1 MKKISE
7 ILIFKIAIP
16 LGVMLFK
23 IMALTYRFREL
34 NGRGISPR
42 QGKKK
47 QYIYGFFHSQILA
60 FVYDYRGTKMGSL
73 ASTHRDGEIAAR
85 VASGFGIKM
94 ARGSSTRGGAA
105 ALRGLKSLMKRG
117 YDTALTVD
125 GPRGPA
131 GSVNRGIIYLAS
143 LTGKEIVPV
152 GFACAPCARLRTW
165 DRFMIPLPFAGGY
178 FNFGSPM
185 RIPRGI
191 KGKDIE
197 IYSEKIRDRL
207 LELNRGCAAE
217 RKGKHG
223 R

>member
-7 ILIFKIAIP
+7 ILIFKVAIP
-16 LGVMLFK
+16 LGVILIK
-23 IMALTYRFREL
+23 IMAFTYRFSEV
-34 NGRGISPR
+34 NGRGVSPH
-42 QGKKK
+42 QGKQK

-60 FVYDYRGTKMGSL
+60 FVYNYRGTKMGSL

-105 ALRGLKSLMKRG
+105 ALRGLKRLMGRG

-131 GSVNRGIIYLAS
+131 GSVNRGVIYLAS

-152 GFACAPCARLRTW
+152 GFSCA
-165 DRFMIPLPFAGGY
+165 
-178 FNFGSPM
+178 
-185 RIPRGI
+185 
-191 KGKDIE
+191 
-197 IYSEKIRDRL
+197 
-207 LELNRGCAAE
+207 
-217 RKGKHG
+217 
-223 R
+223 